1 MSGVVMMSTYIFT
14 AECSDQ
20 VFLVSRVVADC
31 DWETTSPE
39 KTDSLGGGADIGPVG
54 RSLGHAQVSWAETN
68 MLEEVWLHIPFKTIK
83 ICFYII

>member
-1 MSGVVMMSTYIFT
+1 MISTYIFT

-39 KTDSLGGGADIGPVG
+39 KPAAWAVGLILVPVG